1 VSDRTQ
7 ALFVGDIGLD
17 TTATVGHV
25 PEPDEKVLASEFAE
39 SAGGVVA
46 NAAIA
51 CRRAGVEVRLL
62 CTTGD
67 DVAAE
72 RAVGQLRGAGVVVD
86 TTVVAGATGR
96 AIIVLEPTGEKRL
109 ILVPGV
115 SMYPSLEQVRSA
127 SLAEVAWVHTA
138 AYDHDTAALLAD
150 RCREWD
156 LRWSL
161 DLEPATFD
169 RDPAEIAPVL
179 QGAEVVFVNSRA
191 GRALGADPAGRLF
204 EHGVKTVILSRGPE
218 GAVWV
223 TPTERIVV
231 GVPTH
236 VGRVVDTTGAGDCL
250 AGWFISESLAGSD
263 PTSALETAVAA
274 ASISCTRLGAQPSYP
289 DRAELCA
296 FADLDRDQ
304 KRQLP

>member
-17 TTATVGHV
+17 TTATVDHV
-25 PEPDEKVLASEFAE
+25 PEPDEKILASEFAE

-46 NAAIA
+46 NTAFA
-51 CRRAGVEVRLL
+51 CRRAGIEVRLL

-67 DVAAE
+67 DAAAE
-72 RAVGQLRGAGVVVD
+72 RAVSQLRGAGVVVE
-86 TTVVAGATGR
+86 TAVAAGATCR

-115 SMYPSLEQVRSA
+115 SMYPSLEQIRSA

-138 AYDHDTAALLAD
+138 AYDHDAAALLAD
-150 RCREWD
+150 RCREAGQP
-156 LRWSL
+156 WSL

-169 RDPAEIAPVL
+169 RDLAEIEPVL
-179 QGAEVVFVNSRA
+179 QGAAVVFVNSRA

-204 EHGVKTVILSRGPE
+204 EHGVEAVILSRGPE

-223 TPTERIVV
+223 TPTVRIVV
-231 GVPTH
+231 PVSTP

-250 AGWFISESLAGSD
+250 AGWFISESLAGAD

-274 ASISCTRLGAQPSYP
+274 ASLSCTRLGAQASYP
-289 DRAELCA
+289 DRTELRA
-296 FADLDRDQ
+296 LANLDCDQ
-304 KRQLP
+304 RRQLP